1 MHKRILYFLNRN
13 GVLHDMQ
20 YGFRAGRSCEHELLN
35 VQRILLDSLSRHQ
48 VSILLFTDFIEAFDI
63 EDHSILMM
71 KI

>member
-35 VQRILLDSLSRHQ
+35 VQRILSRHQ